1 MVLKLINIDL
11 KKILDKNAVLMAFFA
26 LVFSLLSNFSINSMK
41 EVSKIMRVEGISLLF
56 LIFSLE
62 FSKETLQEDKAR
74 KKLEFLLANG
84 VSIKFLLEKYF
95 GTLFFASFIT
105 LLPSLIFFAFKTKI
119 EVLEI
124 LNFLVTAGLY
134 TSFLILKILNTE
146 NMNKMAGIQKKI
158 FFLGG
163 LVLIVSTN
171 IYIFTSVIKLYLI
184 SKFLILIFA
193 NIFVAINTSKER
205 IGVTYFWWGRE
216 F

>member
-1 MVLKLINIDL
+1 MVLKLIAIDL
-11 KKILDKNAVLMAFFA
+11 KKILDKNAVLMAFFG
-26 LVFSLLSNFSINSMK
+26 LVFTFLSNFSIDSMK

-56 LIFSLE
+56 LIFALE
-62 FSKETLQEDKAR
+62 FSKGTLQEDKAR

-95 GTLFFASFIT
+95 GILFFSSLIT
-105 LLPSLIFFAFKTKI
+105 LLSSLIFFGVKTRI
-119 EVLEI
+119 GVLEI
-124 LNFLVTAGLY
+124 LNFLVTACLY

-146 NMNKMAGIQKKI
+146 NMNKMAGLQKEI

-205 IGVTYFWWGRE
+205 IGVTYF
-216 F
+216 

>member
-84 VSIKFLLEKYF
+84 VSIKFLLDKYF

-119 EVLEI
+119 GVLEI
-124 LNFLVTAGLY
+124 LNLLVTAGLY

-146 NMNKMAGIQKKI
+146 NMNKMSGIQKKI

-193 NIFVAINTSKER
+193 NIFVAIRTNKER
-205 IGVTYFWWGRE
+205 IAVTYF
-216 F
+216 

>member
-1 MVLKLINIDL
+1 MVLKLIGLDL
-11 KKILDKNAVLMAFFA
+11 KKIMDRNALLMAFFGLIFTFLSSISFEKNTSLSRLMGLEGLA
-26 LVFSLLSNFSINSMK
+26 LI
-41 EVSKIMRVEGISLLF
+41 F
-56 LIFSLE
+56 LIFALE
-62 FSKETLQEDKAR
+62 FSKGTLQEDKAR
-74 KKLEFLLANG
+74 KKIEFVLSNGVEIRFLL
-84 VSIKFLLEKYF
+84 LKYF
-95 GTLFFASFIT
+95 GTLFFLSLIT
-105 LLPSLIFFAFKTKI
+105 LLPSLIFFSFKTRI

-158 FFLGG
+158 FLLGG

-193 NIFVAINTSKER
+193 NIFVAIKTSKER
-205 IGVTYFWWGRE
+205 IAVTYFWWGRE

>member
-1 MVLKLINIDL
+1 MVLKLIAIDL
-11 KKILDKNAVLMAFFA
+11 KKILDKNAVLMAFFG
-26 LVFSLLSNFSINSMK
+26 LVFTFLSNFSIDSMK

-56 LIFSLE
+56 LIFALE
-62 FSKETLQEDKAR
+62 FSKGTLQEDKAR

-95 GTLFFASFIT
+95 GSLFFSSLIT
-105 LLPSLIFFAFKTKI
+105 LLPSLIFFGVKTRI
-119 EVLEI
+119 GVLEI
-124 LNFLVTAGLY
+124 LNFLVTACLY

-146 NMNKMAGIQKKI
+146 NMNKMSGIQKKI

>member
-1 MVLKLINIDL
+1 MVLKLINIDF

-26 LVFSLLSNFSINSMK
+26 LCFSLLSNFSIDSMK
-41 EVSKIMRVEGISLLF
+41 EVSKIMRLEGISFLF

-62 FSKETLQEDKAR
+62 FSKGTLQEDKAR

-95 GTLFFASFIT
+95 GTLFFSSFIT

-119 EVLEI
+119 GVLEI

-146 NMNKMAGIQKKI
+146 NMNKMAGIQNKI
-158 FFLGG
+158 ILFGG

-171 IYIFTSVIKLYLI
+171 IYIFTSVIKLYVI

-193 NIFVAINTSKER
+193 NIFVVINTNKER
-205 IGVTYFWWGRE
+205 IAVTYLWWERE

>member
-1 MVLKLINIDL
+1 
-11 KKILDKNAVLMAFFA
+11 MAFFG
-26 LVFSLLSNFSINSMK
+26 LVFTFLSNFSIDSMK

-62 FSKETLQEDKAR
+62 FSKGTLQEDKAR

-95 GTLFFASFIT
+95 GSLFFSSLIT
-105 LLPSLIFFAFKTKI
+105 LLPSLIFFGVKTRI
-119 EVLEI
+119 GVLEI
-124 LNFLVTAGLY
+124 LNFLVTACLY

-146 NMNKMAGIQKKI
+146 NMNKMSGIQKKI

-205 IGVTYFWWGRE
+205 IGVTYF
-216 F
+216 

>member
-1 MVLKLINIDL
+1 MVLKLIAIDL
-11 KKILDKNAVLMAFFA
+11 KKILDKNAVLMAFFG
-26 LVFSLLSNFSINSMK
+26 LVFTFLSNFSIDSMK

-56 LIFSLE
+56 LIFALE
-62 FSKETLQEDKAR
+62 FSKGTLQEDKAR

-95 GTLFFASFIT
+95 GTLFFSSLIT
-105 LLPSLIFFAFKTKI
+105 LLPSLIFFGVKTRI
-119 EVLEI
+119 GVLEI
-124 LNFLVTAGLY
+124 LNFLVTACLY

-146 NMNKMAGIQKKI
+146 NMNKMSGIQKKI

-193 NIFVAINTSKER
+193 NIFVAIKTSKER
-205 IGVTYFWWGRE
+205 IGVSYF
-216 F
+216 

>member
-1 MVLKLINIDL
+1 MVLKLIGLDL
-11 KKILDKNAVLMAFFA
+11 KKSLDRNALLMGFFG
-26 LVFSLLSNFSINSMK
+26 LLFTLLSRASLEKNTSLSRLMGL
-41 EVSKIMRVEGISLLF
+41 EGLALLF
-56 LIFSLE
+56 LVFALE
-62 FSKETLQEDKAR
+62 FSKGTLQEDKAR

-95 GTLFFASFIT
+95 GTLFFSSLIT
-105 LLPSLIFFAFKTKI
+105 LLPSLIFFALKTRI
-119 EVLEI
+119 GVLET

-146 NMNKMAGIQKKI
+146 NMNKMAGLQKKI

-193 NIFVAINTSKER
+193 NIFVAIKTSKER
-205 IGVTYFWWGRE
+205 IAVTYF
-216 F
+216 